1 MDTLSQV
8 AAMPSAG
15 TLPIIDADALRSL
28 RESLAELHAH
38 PDLAQR
44 ARVRVMYRQA
54 IGSVR
59 SHIDLVQRGTLP
71 DEQKKRIISE
81 LTELRASME
90 GLGKTEGFFES
101 TAADI
106 GAVGATIAGN
116 GQEMLKSGAQYLQTP
131 EGRTAI
137 RTGLMAGGIYGL
149 YGLVTGGIR
158 RGFRNFFVGFLG
170 AGLLRLGFD
179 RFWPSLRTAVENFQ
193 QNRKKEQAEAAKKSV
208 DAKAKAEA
216 EAKAKVNGPVS

>member
-1 MDTLSQV
+1 MSPLTPEQLRPQMDTLSQV

-71 DEQKKRIISE
+71 CI
-81 LTELRASME
+81 M
-90 GLGKTEGFFES
+90 
-101 TAADI
+101 
-106 GAVGATIAGN
+106 
-116 GQEMLKSGAQYLQTP
+116 MYC
-131 EGRTAI
+131 
-137 RTGLMAGGIYGL
+137 
-149 YGLVTGGIR
+149 
-158 RGFRNFFVGFLG
+158 
-170 AGLLRLGFD
+170 
-179 RFWPSLRTAVENFQ
+179 TAVPPPET
-193 QNRKKEQAEAAKKSV
+193 
-208 DAKAKAEA
+208 
-216 EAKAKVNGPVS
+216 G